1 MFNFNNKN
9 GKYKIFCKNSGKL
22 ILEKH
27 YLNNLLHGEYIYYWD
42 NGQIRFQ
49 GMFIGNH
56 RSGRWI
62 NYDKNGK
69 IILEEKFSAQSY

>member
-1 MFNFNNKN
+1 
-9 GKYKIFCKNSGKL
+9 
-22 ILEKH
+22 
-27 YLNNLLHGEYIYYWD
+27 
-42 NGQIRFQ
+42 
-49 GMFIGNH
+49 MFIGNH